1 MNWIFFY
8 EYFNAELTKPKIII
22 ILTFNSY
29 ETIKWKKPKIPQ
41 RAGCQRQIMPQKYVS
56 LQMPLTILWY

>member
-1 MNWIFFY
+1 MHGNVLPLKELMKKGKNPGSVNELNFFY

-29 ETIKWKKPKIPQ
+29 ETIK
-41 RAGCQRQIMPQKYVS
+41 
-56 LQMPLTILWY
+56 